1 VKRAANGGQVRL
13 APPRWFPAVLL
24 VVAAS
29 AVLGIAI
36 LARAR
41 NERWLAEQSTARG
54 QQSPPVVPGDSRD
67 EEDDDEDDPELKRL
81 LVEAR
86 SAHASVSSLDMA
98 AHALLVR
105 ERFEEAEPI
114 VLQALAAAP
123 KDAEASIH
131 GVVLRGVAEDTKVA
145 RIELERLAE
154 GPAGWEASLFAAGFA
169 LREGDDRGALR
180 SLRRFRASA
189 PAAELTPE
197 LLAEIAA
204 LEQKLGLKS
213 PKK

>member
-1 VKRAANGGQVRL
+1 MKRAAKGRQARRASQLWLPV
-13 APPRWFPAVLL
+13 VLL
-24 VVAAS
+24 VAAS
-29 AVLGIAI
+29 AVLGIAV

-41 NERWLAEQSTARG
+41 NERWLAEQSAA
-54 QQSPPVVPGDSRD
+54 QAHQAPPGDSGD

-81 LVEAR
+81 LVAAH
-86 SAHASVSSLDMA
+86 SAHAPVSSLDMA

-131 GVVLRGVAEDTKVA
+131 GVVLRGVAEDAKAA